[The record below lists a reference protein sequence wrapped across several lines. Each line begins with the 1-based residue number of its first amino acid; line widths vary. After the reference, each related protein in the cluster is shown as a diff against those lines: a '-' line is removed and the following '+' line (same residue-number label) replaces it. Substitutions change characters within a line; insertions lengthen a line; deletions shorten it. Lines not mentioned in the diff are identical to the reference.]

1 MKRTIT
7 RINPSS
13 AAKAVSLTS
22 VLLVAALILIS
33 IAAAL
38 LGLESAAAFLAY
50 LRSGAGWVVAITPF
64 IYMIGIY
71 FVVFSACHAFNLS
84 TRLFG
89 GIHIELAE

>member
-13 AAKAVSLTS
+13 AAKAVSLTFALVIS
-22 VLLVAALILIS
+22 VLILFS
-33 IAAAL
+33 FAAAM
-38 LGLESAAAFLAY
+38 LGHASSAAFLEYAK
-50 LRSGAGWVVAITPF
+50 SGAGWAIAVTPF
-64 IYMIGIY
+64 IYMVGIY
-71 FVVFSACHAFNLS
+71 FVIFGACHAFNLS